1 MAEGQA
7 MPENS
12 DDLDTQPAEGQA
24 VDGSQA
30 SASSA
35 PPAAPCPPC
44 KGGAP
49 PWMATFADM
58 ATLLMAFFVLILSFA
73 ETNVP
78 KYKQIS
84 GSLKAAFGVKR
95 IVPTITIPSARSLVV
110 EDFSPAEAQR
120 TVNNSK
126 AQRSEDTTRENIIKK
141 TGDGKADFEVQQDF
155 RSMQQLLSE
164 EILLGQVELRIENQ
178 RIVVEMQSTVT
189 AGGNH
194 SSAIDSLTGGP
205 VSQETIDV
213 AAKVVDA
220 QSQLVTEV
228 EVRSASV
235 SSARE
240 DNGSGKIT
248 AAGVTQGEAE
258 GQTDNTDQR
267 YQQLR
272 TDLAAEVQMGLVELE
287 RKDNRI
293 TLRLASQGSFVSGSA
308 DLQQGF
314 ETLLDRVGN
323 SLAKSQGPVRVEGHT
338 DNVPIAFS
346 QRFNSNWDL
355 SAARSAAVA
364 DFFVKRANLTQENI
378 TVAGF
383 ADTRP
388 IDTNNTA
395 EGRARNRRIEVIID
409 EQ

>member
-194 SSAIDSLTGGP
+194 SSAMM
-205 VSQETIDV
+205 
-213 AAKVVDA
+213 A
-220 QSQLVTEV
+220 
-228 EVRSASV
+228 
-235 SSARE
+235 
-240 DNGSGKIT
+240 
-248 AAGVTQGEAE
+248 
-258 GQTDNTDQR
+258 
-267 YQQLR
+267 
-272 TDLAAEVQMGLVELE
+272 
-287 RKDNRI
+287 
-293 TLRLASQGSFVSGSA
+293 
-308 DLQQGF
+308 
-314 ETLLDRVGN
+314 
-323 SLAKSQGPVRVEGHT
+323 
-338 DNVPIAFS
+338 
-346 QRFNSNWDL
+346 
-355 SAARSAAVA
+355 
-364 DFFVKRANLTQENI
+364 
-378 TVAGF
+378 
-383 ADTRP
+383 
-388 IDTNNTA
+388 
-395 EGRARNRRIEVIID
+395 
-409 EQ
+409 